1 MFTRIG
7 LIYKLNNNSIK
18 ENEEDVSFLTFLL
31 EVKIFDTNTDKEVIF
46 RNNNKKKNLNTI
58 ILNYLGKARNSDEFL
73 VEKSFFLTDFIK
85 LSYKDKE
92 IKVNISNKLK
102 EFGYRVEY
110 ELTEFTKT
118 TVFKGKTVSDEQIL
132 KEEFYEILKKNDFVE
147 DDNLL
152 KYKYFFKKIKK
163 GEKTMS
169 LYRLGYNRYYT
180 NKEKVLEIEVSTKL
194 FEKNDLK
201 EILFI
206 SKHPNEI
213 LGVIPV
219 KDLEKIDEI
228 FKANPYIRDNKNDI
242 LYKDKCAFLKN
253 IEIDDLIE
261 TSIEDNDFQISL
273 NAGLLWHLGYY
284 LEYDIK
290 FYSIKEKEAKKEITK
305 DEFVKI
311 LLENNFK
318 EFPINTKKKNNIL
331 KKILVTK
338 E

>member
-1 MFTRIG
+1 
-7 LIYKLNNNSIK
+7 
-18 ENEEDVSFLTFLL
+18 
-31 EVKIFDTNTDKEVIF
+31 
-46 RNNNKKKNLNTI
+46 
-58 ILNYLGKARNSDEFL
+58 
-73 VEKSFFLTDFIK
+73 
-85 LSYKDKE
+85 
-92 IKVNISNKLK
+92 
-102 EFGYRVEY
+102 
-110 ELTEFTKT
+110 
-118 TVFKGKTVSDEQIL
+118 
-132 KEEFYEILKKNDFVE
+132 
-147 DDNLL
+147 
-152 KYKYFFKKIKK
+152 
-163 GEKTMS
+163 MS

-180 NKEKVLEIEVSTKL
+180 NQEKVLEIEVSTKL

-213 LGVIPV
+213 LGVIPI

-261 TSIEDNDFQISL
+261 TSIENNDFQVTI

-290 FYSIKEKEAKKEITK
+290 FYSIKEKETKKEITK

-338 E
+338 EK

>member
-1 MFTRIG
+1 
-7 LIYKLNNNSIK
+7 LI
-18 ENEEDVSFLTFLL
+18 V
-31 EVKIFDTNTDKEVIF
+31 
-46 RNNNKKKNLNTI
+46 R
-58 ILNYLGKARNSDEFL
+58 
-73 VEKSFFLTDFIK
+73 
-85 LSYKDKE
+85 
-92 IKVNISNKLK
+92 
-102 EFGYRVEY
+102 
-110 ELTEFTKT
+110 
-118 TVFKGKTVSDEQIL
+118 
-132 KEEFYEILKKNDFVE
+132 
-147 DDNLL
+147 

-261 TSIEDNDFQISL
+261 TSIEDNDFQITL

-290 FYSIKEKEAKKEITK
+290 FYSIKEKETKKEITK

-311 LLENNFK
+311 LFEENFK

-338 E
+338 EK